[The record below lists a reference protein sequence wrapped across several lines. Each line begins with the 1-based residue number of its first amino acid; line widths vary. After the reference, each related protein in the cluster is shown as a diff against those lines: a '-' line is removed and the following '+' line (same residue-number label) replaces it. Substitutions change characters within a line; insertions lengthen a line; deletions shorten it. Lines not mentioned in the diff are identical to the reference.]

1 MTSLLMNDDQIKYD
15 ELMTNGFMVEA
26 TMAAYAA
33 GKLAMKL
40 TESLE
45 TGGNNDMALGVV
57 SKGGIDLVTA
67 VDKKCEENIFKRLRQ
82 RFEGEGHQFIGEES
96 SGDVVL
102 TDSYTWCVDPIDGT
116 TNFVH
121 SLTPLFA
128 ISIGLLH
135 NKKPILGVIYVPA
148 ADELFQAAEGYGS
161 YLNGRKIAVDDSSNV
176 SEALIATN
184 FGHSRDPQIVQ
195 DQVTWVHGL
204 MKENARSIRML
215 GTCCV
220 SMAYVAAGKLS
231 AYYENDI
238 GGIWDVAAGACII
251 QEAGGVI
258 SSPLGVM
265 KLTLEVGKQKM
276 LCGNKDIVH
285 AVSTILQKCQQ

>member
-45 TGGNNDMALGVV
+45 TGGNNDKALGVV

-102 TDSYTWCVDPIDGT
+102 TDAYTWCVDPIDGT

-128 ISIGLLH
+128 ISIGLLR

-148 ADELFQAAEGYGS
+148 ADELFQAN
-161 YLNGRKIAVDDSSNV
+161 L
-176 SEALIATN
+176 
-184 FGHSRDPQIVQ
+184 
-195 DQVTWVHGL
+195 DQ
-204 MKENARSIRML
+204 MR
-215 GTCCV
+215 C
-220 SMAYVAAGKLS
+220 
-231 AYYENDI
+231 
-238 GGIWDVAAGACII
+238 
-251 QEAGGVI
+251 
-258 SSPLGVM
+258 
-265 KLTLEVGKQKM
+265 
-276 LCGNKDIVH
+276 
-285 AVSTILQKCQQ
+285 